1 MRRRFPAWTAA
12 MAIGVFG
19 PGTGLASDSQ
29 SLLPFRNLHTSD
41 AKPAG
46 AVMRCYEKS
55 PTCRRIIDEIEMST
69 TVLLIRHGECE
80 LGKGGSCTRFARTL
94 PEARYLHV
102 VLDRNLVGPSLLG
115 VTAHE
120 LQHALEVV
128 RAPEV
133 IDLPSLRSLYKRIGF
148 FQYAS
153 REREVWETEEARRIA
168 SVVCKEIRQSRKT
181 AVAAH
186 E

>member
-12 MAIGVFG
+12 IVMAVLGSG
-19 PGTGLASDSQ
+19 DALASDATC
-29 SLLPFRNLHTSD
+29 LLPFRNLQTFD
-41 AKPAG
+41 AEPAS
-46 AVMRCYEKS
+46 AVMTCYEKS

-80 LGKGGSCTRFARTL
+80 PGKGGSCLRFARTL

-102 VLDRNLVGPSLLG
+102 VLDRNLLGRYLLG
-115 VTAHE
+115 AMAHE

-133 IDLPSLRSLYKRIGF
+133 VDVPSLRSLYKRIGF

-153 REREVWETEEARRIA
+153 REREAWETEEARRTA

-181 AVAAH
+181 AAAAH